1 MLREGIYD
9 IESSELNVPV
19 TPVVE
24 GEIENAI
31 MAFLSQEDI
40 RPVNLGQ
47 YLNDS
52 KRFLHDKKSTE
63 VLTHLPVSRK
73 TEELITQTDTPMQEV
88 VQLASYKFKSTP

>member
-19 TPVVE
+19 TPVVG

-47 YLNDS
+47 YLNDA
-52 KRFLHDKKSTE
+52 KRFQHDKKSTE
-63 VLTHLPVSRK
+63 VLTHLPVSRN
-73 TEELITQTDTPMQEV
+73 TEELITRTNTPMKGV
-88 VQLASYKFKSTP
+88 AQLSTYKFKSTP